1 VEDDFDA
8 RRIAAAA
15 LRAEGWTTEEAE
27 NGMIALECIDR
38 VRPSIILLDLMMPEM
53 DGFEFVARLRAD
65 PAHRNIPIVVLT
77 AKELSPDERARLNG
91 QVAKIIQKGSL
102 QLEEV
107 MVELSQL
114 IAQQIRPVPSPRW
127 LH

>member
-1 VEDDFDA
+1 
-8 RRIAAAA
+8 
-15 LRAEGWTTEEAE
+15 
-27 NGMIALECIDR
+27 MIALECIDR